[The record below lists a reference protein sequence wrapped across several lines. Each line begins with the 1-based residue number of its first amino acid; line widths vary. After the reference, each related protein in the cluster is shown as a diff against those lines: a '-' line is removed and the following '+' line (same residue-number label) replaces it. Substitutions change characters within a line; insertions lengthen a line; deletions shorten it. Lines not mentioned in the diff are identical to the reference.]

1 MFKKKVL
8 VLGLAFMMCLSPSIV
23 FAGES
28 LNNLNSSIITPNW
41 ITVASTGCSL
51 QINGGTAEAYA
62 VVDVSDS
69 NITTAK
75 FTTNLQQYKSGK
87 WTTIKTWK
95 STEAIEYLS
104 AGFSGE
110 YDIQKGYSYRLSG
123 SISVYKGSTLVETVG
138 FTSSTR
144 SY

>member
-1 MFKKKVL
+1 MFKKKIL
-8 VLGLAFMMCLSPSIV
+8 VFSLAFMMCLSPSIV

-28 LNNLNSSIITPNW
+28 FNNLNSSIISPNW
-41 ITVASTGCSL
+41 VSVNETACSL
-51 QINGGTAEAYA
+51 QINSGTAEAY
-62 VVDVSDS
+62 VVVRCSDS

-123 SISVYKGSTLVETVG
+123 SISVYKGSTLIETVG